1 MTTKSGPAPTPI
13 PPGWAPSIGAY
24 VRTLAAMGRPET
36 TIATRRSHMAR
47 IARSMGADHPTDV
60 TTEMLRDWFSAQNW
74 ARETRRS
81 YRNSCASFFR
91 WAHREGL
98 LTTNP
103 AADMP
108 AVTPHRPQPKPTPD
122 RVWRAAKMAADA
134 RTRLMLHLAADC
146 GLRRSEVAQVH
157 TDDLRESLGGPE
169 LLVHGKGARE
179 RVIPIT
185 DELAEAIEAG
195 AAGHTPGAAPTGWLF
210 PGQINGHLSPR
221 RVGELCAEVLPGVW
235 TMHSLRHR
243 AGTMAHRGTRD
254 LRAVQKLL
262 GHSSLSV
269 TERYV
274 ATDDAE
280 VRAAMMAAAQAS

>member
-1 MTTKSGPAPTPI
+1 VPTPI
-13 PPGWAPSIGAY
+13 PPGWAPLIGAY
-24 VRTLAAMGRPET
+24 TRSLAAMGRPDT

-47 IARSMGADHPTDV
+47 LSRSLVIERPADV
-60 TTEMLRDWFSAQNW
+60 TAEVLRDWFAAQVW

-81 YRNSCASFFR
+81 YRNSCVSFFR
-91 WAHREGL
+91 WAHHEGL

-108 AVTPHRPQPKPTPD
+108 PVTPDRPKPKPTPD
-122 RVWRAAKMAADA
+122 RVWRAAKMAADP
-134 RTRLMLHLAADC
+134 RVGLMLRLAAEA
-146 GLRRSEVAQVH
+146 GLRRAEVAQVH
-157 TDDLRESLGGPE
+157 TDDLRDSAGGPQ

-195 AAGHTPGAAPTGWLF
+195 PAGHTLGAPSQGWLF
-210 PGQINGHLSPR
+210 PGDIGGHLSPR
-221 RVGELCAEVLPGVW
+221 RVGELCADVMPGVW

-243 AGTMAHRGTRD
+243 AGTKAHEGTMD
-254 LRAVQKLL
+254 LRAVQMFL

-274 ATDDAE
+274 ATSDKAI
-280 VRAAMMAAAQAS
+280 RAAMMAAAQAS